1 MSIAEYLYADEKRIN
16 SYVDQIKSPI
26 TYDKVPIW
34 SASLTALVP
43 KVTAT
48 QARHGRELT
57 RHEKIISLEKYLKK
71 KKLVAMSR
79 EQIIKTD
86 DLVFAIETFNARRV
100 RIPPKIKED
109 SEALFIW
116 LSPHKTKNCIDGWL
130 CLIEDFRH
138 SDPEQVERDISGFS
152 LFHDLLDTIREAK
165 IDDSVK
171 DSLPNN
177 AHSRY
182 FDLEGKFFKDPVKM
196 LRDAGCKDWPPRMI
210 KCLYRIRSWG
220 EEEINDGEYYN
231 NIFGYPIFIEDALT
245 I

>member
-1 MSIAEYLYADEKRIN
+1 MSIVEYLYADEKRIN
-16 SYVDQIKSPI
+16 SYVEQIKSPI

-34 SASLTALVP
+34 SASLTVVVP

-57 RHEKIISLEKYLKK
+57 LHEKILSLEKYLKK
-71 KKLVAMSR
+71 KKLVAISR
-79 EQIIKTD
+79 KKIMKTH
-86 DLVFAIETFNARRV
+86 DLVFALETFSARRV
-100 RIPPKIKED
+100 RIPPKLKED

-116 LSPHKTKNCIDGWL
+116 LSPHKTQHGIDGWL
-130 CLIEDFRH
+130 CLIEDFRD
-138 SDPEQVERDISGFS
+138 SDSEQVERDISGFS
-152 LFHDLLDTIREAK
+152 LFHDLLDTIKDAK

-171 DSLPNN
+171 DSLPTNEDSN
-177 AHSRY
+177 Y

-196 LRDAGCKDWPPRMI
+196 LRDAGCKDWPPRTI

-220 EEEINDGEYYN
+220 EEEINDDEYYN